1 MLTSKPPSSSTF
13 TILEAVSFPGHLVF
27 LEALQFVARLSKNA
41 VKLVGD
47 FPLDG

>member
-13 TILEAVSFPGHLVF
+13 TILEAVSFSGPIVF
-27 LEALQFVARLSKNA
+27 LEALQFVTRLGKNA

>member
-13 TILEAVSFPGHLVF
+13 TILEAVSFRGPLVF
-27 LEALQFVARLSKNA
+27 PGALQTVTRLCKNA